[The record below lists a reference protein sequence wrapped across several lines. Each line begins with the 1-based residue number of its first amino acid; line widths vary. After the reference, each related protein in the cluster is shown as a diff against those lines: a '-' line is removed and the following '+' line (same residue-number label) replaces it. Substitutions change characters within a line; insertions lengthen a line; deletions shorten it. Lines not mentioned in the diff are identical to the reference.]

1 MCALIIGPAL
11 GYSSGAVIVSNSV
24 SKDDQGVAS
33 SVISLIGN
41 YSLSIGMAMASNLE
55 VKINN
60 DGMDK
65 LHGYRGA
72 FWLGCAFAGLATVAT
87 AIMSPK
93 MK

>member
-1 MCALIIGPAL
+1 M
-11 GYSSGAVIVSNSV
+11 VSNSV

-33 SVISLIGN
+33 SAISLIGN
-41 YSLSIGMAMASNLE
+41 YSLSMGMAMASNLE

-60 DGMDK
+60 NGMDK

-72 FWLGCAFAGLATVAT
+72 FWLGCAFASFATVVT
-87 AIMSPK
+87 AICSPK